1 MTTHPTAQPVTS
13 AVTTPSVFSPDI
25 TNLVLET
32 IEELVV
38 LIDRHGHRIYA
49 SPSYQRVLGDSAAA
63 GSDSLASVH
72 PDDRERIRELLAE
85 VFRTGQGQRTEYRY
99 VAADG
104 RRRIVESQS
113 TPVRSTDN
121 SISHVLVVS
130 RDVTE
135 TRERASK
142 ARAFDREREVSEL
155 KSRFITMTSHEFR
168 TPLAT
173 ILSSIELI
181 EHYSDR
187 LVEGE
192 RQELIDAIRNSVQRA
207 TTMLDDILLIGK
219 ADAGRVE
226 FHPEPGDLGGF
237 CTRLLDEL
245 RPLLPAGVALESRIE
260 LSDTICFDRKLMR
273 LTLRNLISN
282 AIKYSVVPA
291 VVTLEAKRCGTQAQL
306 VVRDAGIGIPEEEM
320 PRLFSSFHRGANVGN
335 RPGTGLGLTIVKRAV
350 DLQGGTITVDSQV
363 GIGSVFTVSVP
374 EAFPVAQKSSSIF

>member
-1 MTTHPTAQPVTS
+1 MTAHRTVFPPD
-13 AVTTPSVFSPDI
+13 VTT
-25 TNLVLET
+25 LVLDT
-32 IEELVV
+32 IEDLVV
-38 LIDRHGHRIYA
+38 LLDREGRRTYA
-49 SPSYQRVLGDSAAA
+49 SPSYQRVLGDEAAA

-72 PDDRERIRELLAE
+72 PDDRERIRSILAD

-99 VAADG
+99 VVADG

-113 TPVRSTDN
+113 TPVRAADN

-135 TRERASK
+135 AREQEMK

-181 EHYSDR
+181 EHYSDK
-187 LVEGE
+187 LDDEE
-192 RQELIDAIRNSVQRA
+192 RQELIDSIRNSVKRA

-226 FHPEPGDLGGF
+226 FHPEPGDLGAF
-237 CTRLLDEL
+237 CTELLDEFH
-245 RPLLPAGVALESRIE
+245 PLLPEGVRLESRID
-260 LSDTICFDRKLMR
+260 LSDIACFDRKLMR
-273 LTLRNLISN
+273 LTLSNLISN
-282 AIKYSVVPA
+282 AIKYSIAPA
-291 VVTLEAKRCGTQAQL
+291 LITVEASRHGTQAQM
-306 VVRDAGIGIPEEEM
+306 VVRDAGIGIPDAEM
-320 PRLFSSFHRGANVGN
+320 PQLFSSFHRGANVGN

-363 GIGSVFTVSVP
+363 GAGSAFTVSL
-374 EAFPVAQKSSSIF
+374 PVVAVN